1 MPTPTAYFQPDN
13 RAVVIVEEFVNI
25 EDAEKQAD
33 QFLKNISE
41 QDECGANYQR
51 VKVSGVER
59 ESKYYFDVVVVY

>member
-13 RAVVIVEEFVNI
+13 RAVVIVEDFMDV

-41 QDECGANYQR
+41 QDECGANFQR

-59 ESKYYFDVVVVY
+59 ERKYYFDVVVVY